1 MSALTI
7 GIIMVVVLVAL
18 IVLKFP
24 IGFSFLIVGFWGYVA
39 LRGFDSAF
47 ALLAS
52 KVFSGTAHY
61 LFTVVPLFILM
72 GELAYVAGIGEGLY
86 AAFRAWLGNIRGGLA
101 MATTMANAAFGAAC
115 GMPTAATAVFG
126 RMALPEMLKA
136 KTDRS
141 LAAGTVAATAG
152 LSAVI
157 PPSVIAIIY
166 GFLAIAPIHKI
177 LIAGLLPGAVS
188 TAVILGM
195 LAIRLRINPSL
206 APITGVT
213 ATWREKFRSLRGIW
227 AMLTVI
233 ILVIGGIYTGMF
245 SPTEAGAVGA
255 AGMLIIGLALRKFNR
270 TKLREALL
278 MTARD
283 TSVIFII
290 MGGIVFFSGFLS
302 VSGISGAMTNYILGL
317 TVSPTQVVIITMFI
331 LLGLGCILDPFS
343 CMFLTI
349 PLLSPIM
356 KELGVNTIWYGVL
369 VVKMITIGMITP
381 PVGVNC
387 YMLKVVCPEL
397 DLWEI
402 FRGATWFLTAEAVI
416 MTLLVAFPQ
425 ISLLLPNLMYR

>member
-72 GELAYVAGIGEGLY
+72 GEFALVAGIGEGLFR
-86 AAFRAWLGNIRGGLA
+86 AGRAWLGNIRGGLA

-126 RMALPEMLKA
+126 RMAIPEMLKA

>member
-72 GELAYVAGIGEGLY
+72 GEFALVAGIGEGLFR
-86 AAFRAWLGNIRGGLA
+86 AGRAWLGQVRGGLA

-206 APITGVT
+206 APVTGVT
-213 ATWREKFRSLRGIW
+213 ATWRERFRSLRGIW

-255 AGMLIIGLALRKFNR
+255 AGMLVIGLALRKFNR

>member
-1 MSALTI
+1 MTI

-72 GELAYVAGIGEGLY
+72 GEFALVAGIGEGLFR
-86 AAFRAWLGNIRGGLA
+86 AGRAWLGNIRGGLA

>member
-72 GELAYVAGIGEGLY
+72 GEFALVAGIGEGLFR
-86 AAFRAWLGNIRGGLA
+86 AGRAWLGNIRGGLA

-343 CMFLTI
+343 CLFLTI

-356 KELGVNTIWYGVL
+356 KQLGVDQIWYGVL